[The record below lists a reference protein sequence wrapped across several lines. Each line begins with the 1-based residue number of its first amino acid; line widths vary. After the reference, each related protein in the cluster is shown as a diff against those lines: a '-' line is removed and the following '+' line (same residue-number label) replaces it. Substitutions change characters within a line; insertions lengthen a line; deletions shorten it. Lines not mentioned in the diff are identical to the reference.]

1 VAKRFP
7 PVASFA
13 RTVVQGLPERA
24 THPHPE
30 ESEIVPQIAP
40 SELIIEVKGLSRSFG
55 RIVAL
60 DHIDLAI
67 YKGEFLTVFGPN
79 GAGKT
84 TLIGILSSLI
94 KPTSGSIN
102 FNGRSIQ
109 DNSNHLRRSIGVIE
123 HQPLLYDQ
131 LTARENLRFFGK
143 MYGIESLEERI
154 DEVLGAINLHHRAND
169 LSGTFSRGMLQRL
182 SIARAMLHQPSI
194 YLLDEP
200 YSGLDQHSGDKLR
213 DMLAKLKAESKT
225 ILMTTHNLERGF
237 ELSNRNVIMVKGKV
251 EYDKSSEGMTVDTV
265 RDMYYQL
272 IGEPGEPR

>member
-1 VAKRFP
+1 
-7 PVASFA
+7 
-13 RTVVQGLPERA
+13 
-24 THPHPE
+24 
-30 ESEIVPQIAP
+30 
-40 SELIIEVKGLSRSFG
+40 VKGLSRSFG